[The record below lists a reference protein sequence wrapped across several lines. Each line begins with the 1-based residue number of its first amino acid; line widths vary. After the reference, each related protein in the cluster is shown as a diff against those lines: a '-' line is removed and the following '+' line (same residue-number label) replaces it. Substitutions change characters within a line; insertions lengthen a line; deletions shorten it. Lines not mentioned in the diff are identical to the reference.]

1 MPKYI
6 CEKPCEHAPR
16 LDNGEY
22 GSCIMIA
29 CPYDRRRL
37 VTTADIKVNLI
48 ITPPEPPKVIDPTA
62 PRSNSRERAVICI
75 DAAGKRTPYKS
86 IASAAKALGFNA
98 ASISNCL
105 LGTQKTTKK
114 MRWIYANED

>member
-6 CEKPCEHAPR
+6 CDKPCEHAPR

-22 GSCIMIA
+22 GSCIMIT

-37 VTTADIKVNLI
+37 VTPADIKVNLI
-48 ITPPEPPKVIDPTA
+48 ITPPEPHKVIDPTA
-62 PRSNSRERAVICI
+62 PRSNGRERAVICI
-75 DAAGKRTPYKS
+75 DAAGNRTPYPS
-86 IASAAKALGFNA
+86 ISAAAKAIGANT

-105 LGTQKTTKK
+105 LGTQQTTKHT
-114 MRWIYANED
+114 RWIYANED